1 MKQTATVELAGGKTL
16 QFETGH
22 LAKQAQ
28 GSAIVR
34 QGDNVVLGTACA
46 SPDPREGIDFFPLTV
61 DYREYTYAGGRIPGG
76 FIKREG
82 RPQERETLTARQIDR
97 PIRPLFPEGF
107 RNETQV
113 IVLVLSADTENDPDV
128 LAINAASAALT
139 LSEIP
144 FHGPVGAVR
153 IGLVNDQMMVNPT
166 YAEMR
171 ESVLNIMVV
180 GTAEGIVMVESG
192 AKEVSEDQVLKAIEF
207 AHEQIK
213 KICGAL
219 TDLAAK
225 NGKKKLEVKVPEFDQ
240 KYFDKLKSKVGK
252 ELVDALDT
260 AKHPKHESHEKV
272 REIKKALKA
281 DLPEDDKEAAAK
293 LSKYYEALREQ
304 IFRQQVTK
312 DRKRPDSRAF
322 DQIRDIWIEVGVLP
336 RTHGSAV
343 FTRGETQAL
352 VTTTLGTPD
361 DAQRIER
368 FEGETKKRFMMHY
381 NFPPFSV
388 GEVGRM
394 TGVGRR
400 EIGHGAL
407 AERALLAVLPD
418 VENWPYT
425 MRVVSDI
432 LESNGSSS
440 MATVCGASLS
450 LMDAGVPLSAAV
462 AGVAMG
468 LVKEEDSYAIL
479 SDIAGAEDHYG
490 DMDFKVA
497 GTRKGITALQMD
509 IKVMG
514 ITSQIMQEALE
525 QAKRG
530 RLHILD
536 KMEDT
541 ITGGRENIS
550 TFAPRI
556 YTLQIPV
563 DKIRDLIGP
572 GGKMIRSIIEETGV
586 KIDVDDSGRVN
597 VASNNGPSAQRAI
610 QRINDLTAVPEVGKT
625 YLGKVVRL
633 AEFGAFVEIIP
644 GTDGLL
650 HISEIAEHRV
660 KEVKDELKEG
670 DQVLVKVLGI
680 EGNRIKLSRKAILRE
695 QRAKMSPP
703 GTEGGEG
710 GASGEG
716 SGGEGGER
724 SERPER
730 PPAQPRGEGEETV
743 TFEGGG
749 DFTDDEGGEPNFN
762 REDANRETVAA
773 GRPDRPDRPRGDR
786 PPGGGG
792 DRGGRGGS
800 GGRHRRGGSGGGGR
814 GPRGGGGG
822 DRGPRG
828 GGGGS
833 GSSGGGDRGN
843 R

>member
-1 MKQTATVELAGGKTL
+1 VKQTATVELAGGKTI

-28 GSAIVR
+28 GSAVVR
-34 QGDNVVLGTACA
+34 LGDNVVIGTACCN
-46 SPDPREGIDFFPLTV
+46 PTPREGIDFFPLTV

-82 RPQERETLTARQIDR
+82 RPSEREILTCRQIDR

-113 IVLVLSADTENDPDV
+113 IALVLSADTENDPDV

-139 LSEIP
+139 LSDIP

-153 IGLVNDQMMVNPT
+153 MGIVNDQLVVNPT
-166 YAEMR
+166 YAEMAQ
-171 ESVLNIMVV
+171 SLLNIMVV
-180 GTAEGIVMVESG
+180 GTAQGIVMVESG
-192 AKEVSEDQVLKAIEF
+192 AKEISEDRVLEAIEF

-213 KICGAL
+213 KICAGIS
-219 TDLAAK
+219 DLAARG
-225 NGKKKLEVKVPEFDQ
+225 GKKKTEVAPPEFDQ
-240 KYFDKLKSKVGK
+240 AYYDKLKAKVGS
-252 ELVDALDT
+252 ELADALDT
-260 AKHPKHESHEKV
+260 RKHPKLESYALVK
-272 REIKKALKA
+272 EIEDKLKA
-281 DLPEDDKEAAAK
+281 ELPEDDEEAAQK
-293 LSKYYEALREQ
+293 LKHYYETLRER
-304 IFRQQVTK
+304 IFREAVTK
-312 DRKRPDSRAF
+312 ERVRPDHREF
-322 DQIRDIWIEVGVLP
+322 DQIREISIEVGVLP
-336 RTHGSAV
+336 RTHGSAI

-361 DAQRIER
+361 DAQRVER
-368 FEGETKKRFMMHY
+368 FEGETKKRFMLHY

-400 EIGHGAL
+400 EVGHGAL
-407 AERALLAVLPD
+407 AERAISAVLPTED
-418 VENWPYT
+418 KWPYA

-440 MATVCGASLS
+440 MASVCGASLS
-450 LMDAGVPLSAAV
+450 LMDAGVPLASAV

-479 SDIAGAEDHYG
+479 TDIAGAEDHYG

-514 ITSQIMQEALE
+514 ITSKIMHEALE
-525 QAKRG
+525 QARRG
-530 RLHILD
+530 RLFILD
-536 KMEDT
+536 KMEDV
-541 ITGGRENIS
+541 IRGGRESIS
-550 TFAPRI
+550 SFAPRI

-572 GGKMIRSIIEETGV
+572 GGKMIRSIIEQTGV
-586 KIDVDDSGRVN
+586 KIDVDDSGKVN
-597 VASNNGPSAQRAI
+597 VASSDGPSAQKAI
-610 QRINDLTAVPEVGKT
+610 QIINDLTAVPEVGKT
-625 YLGKVVRL
+625 YLGKVVRI
-633 AEFGAFVEIIP
+633 ADFGAFVEIIP

-660 KEVKDELKEG
+660 REVGDELKEG

-680 EGNRIKLSRKAILRE
+680 EGNRIKLSRKAILKE
-695 QRAKMSPP
+695 QRAKMAAAAPRGDGEGAP
-703 GTEGGEG
+703 AAEGGES
-710 GASGEG
+710 AAPKPAG
-716 SGGEGGER
+716 S
-724 SERPER
+724 
-730 PPAQPRGEGEETV
+730 EETI

-749 DFTDDEGGEPNFN
+749 DFSDDEGASAEPNFN

-773 GRPDRPDRPRGDR
+773 AGGRHDRPRHGG
-786 PPGGGG
+786 GGGG
-792 DRGGRGGS
+792 DRGGRRH
-800 GGRHRRGGSGGGGR
+800 GGRGGRGR
-814 GPRGGGGG
+814 GPRGGAGGDRGG

-828 GGGGS
+828 GGGG
-833 GSSGGGDRGN
+833 DQGN